1 MGRYEFES
9 MVVATRLESSRRVYK
24 AFNDGDIEGM
34 IALLCP
40 DVDWANPLKG
50 GRERGHASV
59 RRFWAQA
66 TELFDCRLMPLSIQ
80 ADHRGRIVVDAYQ
93 TIRDGGGKPLAHQR
107 MRHVLTFRGE
117 LIQRVDLREPR

>member
-9 MVVATRLESSRRVYK
+9 ALVATRMESSRRIYR
-24 AFNDGDIEGM
+24 AFNEGDVEAM
-34 IALLCP
+34 IALTCA

-59 RRFWAQA
+59 RRFWTQ
-66 TELFDCRLMPLSIQ
+66 TSKLFDCRLLPLSIQ
-80 ADHRGRIVVDAYQ
+80 PDQRGRIVVDAHQ
-93 TIRDGGGKPLAHQR
+93 TIRDAGGKPLAHQR
-107 MRHVLTFRGE
+107 MLHVFTFRGE